1 MNAAVQAPEVKLFGI
16 AATPAAK
23 QSPRHGE
30 VEALLTEAGQFASS
44 MMTKIRTAAKIAS
57 ETFVADAGV
66 KDNVEN
72 AMAEYAKVLRD
83 IDDHNVKANFNSAL
97 WVLAAEL
104 QRIQVSVPQPH
115 KPGTARVEKSVPAGE
130 VINMSKH
137 VLRDAAKQV
146 REQVGAARAPG
157 AGRPAAQA
165 PAAVPAAAQPTF
177 FDQLEERLS
186 DPGDF
191 ARIVAAIEKR
201 GYRVTRSQQQI
212 KASVTPDA
220 TAALAQALVDTVPA
234 TAIQQAAAQA
244 AKGSKSKQA

>member
-97 WVLAAEL
+97 GA
-104 QRIQVSVPQPH
+104 RG
-115 KPGTARVEKSVPAGE
+115 GTSADTGE
-130 VINMSKH
+130 C
-137 VLRDAAKQV
+137 A
-146 REQVGAARAPG
+146 
-157 AGRPAAQA
+157 
-165 PAAVPAAAQPTF
+165 
-177 FDQLEERLS
+177 
-186 DPGDF
+186 
-191 ARIVAAIEKR
+191 
-201 GYRVTRSQQQI
+201 
-212 KASVTPDA
+212 
-220 TAALAQALVDTVPA
+220 
-234 TAIQQAAAQA
+234 AAAQA
-244 AKGSKSKQA
+244 RHRARREVGPGG